1 MLAWMQEI
9 TMNLFG
15 PETHTWQAFCAA
27 LEESRIP
34 IRMDHTPNTP
44 PSTPPMPETPPEVPT
59 ELPPEID
66 DPPVPPEQP
75 PIQEP
80 PQTPGKIIA
89 AC

>member
-1 MLAWMQEI
+1 
-9 TMNLFG
+9 MNLFG
-15 PETHTWQAFCAA
+15 PDTPHWQALYGA
-27 LEESRIP
+27 LDASRLP
-34 IRMDHTPNTP
+34 IRMDHTPN
-44 PSTPPMPETPPEVPT
+44 TPPMPETPPEVPT
-59 ELPPEID
+59 ELPPEIN